1 MMGNRL
7 RRRCARASDADRSA
21 ASCVTY
27 VGVELRQRSVS
38 GYGRVVAAF
47 ADDGTSSC
55 GDGVPVSMDAVAVLD
70 AFSAAPWH
78 QLRPTAWCRSTRFAS
93 QACHATAPFARDDW
107 QAACAIHASNS
118 TGGDGHDA
126 SSNTQPAPRVNGQ
139 KPSPALEAT
148 PTLMPDELDLVLV
161 SNLPRPLSIN
171 DLSPAPMHTPQLR
184 VAYQGVP
191 GANSEATAAKAY
203 PGCDAIPCDQFEV
216 AFQAVELWITDRA
229 VLPME
234 NPLGGRIHRNYDLL
248 LRHRLH
254 IVGEVQLPVHHC
266 LLAAVAGVAAMA

>member
-1 MMGNRL
+1 
-7 RRRCARASDADRSA
+7 
-21 ASCVTY
+21 
-27 VGVELRQRSVS
+27 
-38 GYGRVVAAF
+38 
-47 ADDGTSSC
+47 
-55 GDGVPVSMDAVAVLD
+55 
-70 AFSAAPWH
+70 
-78 QLRPTAWCRSTRFAS
+78 
-93 QACHATAPFARDDW
+93 
-107 QAACAIHASNS
+107 
-118 TGGDGHDA
+118 
-126 SSNTQPAPRVNGQ
+126 
-139 KPSPALEAT
+139 
-148 PTLMPDELDLVLV
+148 MPDELDLVLV

-184 VAYQGVP
+184 VAYQGV
-191 GANSEATAAKAY
+191 